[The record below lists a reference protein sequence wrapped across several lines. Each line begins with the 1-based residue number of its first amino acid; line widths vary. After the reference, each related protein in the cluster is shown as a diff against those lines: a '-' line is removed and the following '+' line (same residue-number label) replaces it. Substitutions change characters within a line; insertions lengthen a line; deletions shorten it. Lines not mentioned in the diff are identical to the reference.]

1 MNPKRADFRC
11 LHRLRVRW
19 AEVDMQ
25 KIVFNAHYLMYFDTA
40 MADYWRELA
49 VPYEAAMHMLNGDLY
64 VKKASVEYFSS
75 ARYDDQLEIG
85 LRCGR
90 IGNSSITFDGAIFR
104 GDTLLVTGELIYVFA
119 DPTTQTS
126 RPVPDALR
134 DLLMAYESGQS
145 MVRVETGNWA
155 TLESQASPL
164 RQAVFVQE
172 QGIDAALVWDAADA
186 DAVHAILINRLG
198 MAVASGRLVQQA
210 PGVGR
215 MGRMAVDRVLRGSS
229 LGRAMLDALVSSAR
243 SRGDKEVML
252 HAQRSAEGFYRRLG
266 FVARGAPFE
275 EAGLDHIEM
284 VLAL

>member
-49 VPYEAAMHMLNGDLY
+49 VPYEAAMHLLNGDLY

-90 IGNSSITFDGAIFR
+90 IGNSSIIFDGAIFR

-119 DPTTQTS
+119 DTATQTS

-172 QGIDAALVWDAADA
+172 QGTDAALVWDAADA

-215 MGRMAVDRVLRGSS
+215 IGRMAVDRVLRGSS

>member
-1 MNPKRADFRC
+1 
-11 LHRLRVRW
+11 
-19 AEVDMQ
+19 
-25 KIVFNAHYLMYFDTA
+25 
-40 MADYWRELA
+40 
-49 VPYEAAMHMLNGDLY
+49 
-64 VKKASVEYFSS
+64 
-75 ARYDDQLEIG
+75 
-85 LRCGR
+85 
-90 IGNSSITFDGAIFR
+90 
-104 GDTLLVTGELIYVFA
+104 
-119 DPTTQTS
+119 
-126 RPVPDALR
+126 
-134 DLLMAYESGQS
+134 
-145 MVRVETGNWA
+145 
-155 TLESQASPL
+155 
-164 RQAVFVQE
+164 
-172 QGIDAALVWDAADA
+172 
-186 DAVHAILINRLG
+186 

>member
-49 VPYEAAMHMLNGDLY
+49 VPYEAAMHLLNGDLY

-119 DPTTQTS
+119 DPATQTS

>member
-49 VPYEAAMHMLNGDLY
+49 VPYEAAMHLLNGDLY

>member
-49 VPYEAAMHMLNGDLY
+49 VPYEAAMHLLNGDLY

-90 IGNSSITFDGAIFR
+90 IGNSSIIFDGAIFR

>member
-1 MNPKRADFRC
+1 MNPQRADFRC

-49 VPYEAAMHMLNGDLY
+49 LPYEAAMHQLGGDLY

-75 ARYDDQLEIG
+75 ARYDDQLQIG

-90 IGNSSITFDGAIFR
+90 IGNSSITFEGAIFR

-119 DPTTQTS
+119 DPATQTS

-134 DLLMAYESGQS
+134 DLLLAYESGQS
-145 MVRVETGNWA
+145 MVMVDTGNW
-155 TLESQASPL
+155 TGMESRTTPL

-172 QGIDAALVWDAADA
+172 QGRDAAQVWDAADTE
-186 DAVHAILINRLG
+186 AVHAIVTNRLG
-198 MAVASGRLVQQA
+198 MVVASGRLVQQA
-210 PGVGR
+210 PGAGR
-215 MGRMAVDRVLRGSS
+215 MDRLAVDRVLRGSG
-229 LGRAMLDALVSSAR
+229 LGRALLDALVACAR
-243 SRGDKEVML
+243 TRGDTEVL
-252 HAQRSAEGFYRRLG
+252 LRAPCSAEGAYRKLG
-266 FVARGAPFE
+266 FVARRAPLE
-275 EAGLDHIEM
+275 EAGADHIEM
-284 VLAL
+284 TLPL